1 MKNGK
6 KPPAAQ
12 KKLIQQW
19 KLNPAEWLVVKD
31 TPTEML
37 LVYRYN
43 DKTTRT
49 IPKGVKE

>member
-1 MKNGK
+1 MKHGV
-6 KPPAAQ
+6 KPTVSQ

-19 KLNPAEWLVVKD
+19 NLNPAEWLVVKD
-31 TPTEML
+31 KPTELL